1 MTMSKEKREEAALS
15 AMETGSYVVYRG
27 ETYRIDT
34 CEIEDGEV
42 LISDPNTGSQSTLSM
57 EDFLAD
63 ESGAVLGLFPIF
75 DNAEEDPTLHN
86 AVFTKQQMDRLKES
100 VEGLMD
106 IINEALQ

>member
-42 LISDPNTGSQSTLSM
+42 LIRG
-57 EDFLAD
+57 LA
-63 ESGAVLGLFPIF
+63 ENPVIHGG
-75 DNAEEDPTLHN
+75 
-86 AVFTKQQMDRLKES
+86 
-100 VEGLMD
+100 G
-106 IINEALQ
+106 